1 MTPTGN
7 RSDGCRMEQ
16 KGARVVVRLGSQPE
30 EIYTLRPTTT
40 VGRDSGNDVVIA
52 DYEVSRRHAR
62 LLYKEDHYFIEDLG
76 STNGTFVNGFRLSGQ
91 AQLYHGDTIELG
103 QSVRMVFLCELD
115 AVDENT
121 PVTPMSAV
129 VEPAEP
135 EPELDEEPIAEA
147 AIAAVAVEAATQ
159 SPPQPASQPETL
171 DIPEFVGDDSAEYF
185 LPDNDPAPYVVPAP
199 SEKNGGGCWRYLI
212 GCGCLLLLI
221 LGGAVM
227 TVWLLDALAPDF
239 LYCGPL
245 RGLWDSLNPAL
256 NLLGYENICP

>member
-1 MTPTGN
+1 
-7 RSDGCRMEQ
+7 MEQ

-30 EIYTLRPTTT
+30 EIHALRQTTS
-40 VGRDSGNDVVIA
+40 VGRDSGNDIVIA

-62 LLYKEDHYFIEDLG
+62 FLYKEDHYFIEDLG
-76 STNGTFVNGFRLSGQ
+76 STNGTFVNGFRLNGP

-121 PVTPMSAV
+121 PVTPIPAV
-129 VEPAEP
+129 VAPTGPTVEPV
-135 EPELDEEPIAEA
+135 A
-147 AIAAVAVEAATQ
+147 AAAVTAVEVESVPAAP
-159 SPPQPASQPETL
+159 PPQSQPEAL

-185 LPDNDPAPYVVPAP
+185 IPDDEPNPLVAPTSSSTKPW
-199 SEKNGGGCWRYLI
+199 GCWRYLV
-212 GCGCLLLLI
+212 GCGCLLLLV
-221 LGGAVM
+221 LVGAVL

-245 RGLWDSLNPAL
+245 RGLWDTLNPAL
-256 NLLGYENICP
+256 NLFGYENICP